1 MDIVDVTDHREFTDS
16 EFNKLNLFETER
28 MFSDVYCFEPGQAQE
43 PHSHDDADKLYY
55 VLDGEGTFV
64 VGSEERTLGPGEA
77 VIAPAGDAHGVRN
90 DGDGELRTLVFMAWG
105 GGDDDGSEA
114 DEKGHSHAHSHGH
127 DHSHSHGHDH
137 GDHSH
142 TPHDIEAGPS
152 DPSFAVVTVSTSRS
166 EAEDASGDAIE
177 ELAEAA
183 GYGVTSRAIVGDDIE
198 EITAAVRAAVGTAEV
213 VVTSGGTGLTDD
225 DVTVDAVRPLFD
237 REIPGFG
244 EEFRQRSKREVGLAG
259 LLSRVTA
266 GVVDGTPVFVLPGSE
281 NAVRLGVG
289 ELLLPELDHLLHL
302 VHR

>member
-1 MDIVDVTDHREFTDS
+1 MDTVDVTDRREFTDS

-28 MFSDVYCFEPGQAQE
+28 MFSDVYCFEPGQEQE
-43 PHSHDDADKLYY
+43 PHGHDDADKLYY

-64 VGSEERTLGPGEA
+64 VGDEERTLGPGEA

-90 DGDGELRTLVFMAWG
+90 EGDEQLRTLVFMAWG
-105 GGDDDGSEA
+105 GGPDDDSEA
-114 DEKGHSHAHSHGH
+114 DEGEHGHSHDHDHSHGH
-127 DHSHSHGHDH
+127 DHSH
-137 GDHSH
+137 
-142 TPHDIEAGPS
+142 TPHEVSAGPS

-166 EAEDASGDAIE
+166 ETEDASGDAIE

-183 GYGVTSRAIVGDDIE
+183 GYGVTSRAVVGDDIE
-198 EITAAVRAAVGTAEV
+198 EITAAVRAAIETAEV

-244 EEFRQRSKREVGLAG
+244 EEFRQRSKQEVGLAG

-266 GVVDGTPVFVLPGSE
+266 GVVDGTPVVVLPGSE

>member
-43 PHSHDDADKLYY
+43 PHGHEDADKLYY

-64 VGSEERTLGPGEA
+64 VGNEERTLGPGEA
-77 VIAPAGDAHGVRN
+77 VLAPAGDDHGVRN
-90 DGDGELRTLVFMAWG
+90 ESDEQLRTLVFMAWG
-105 GGDDDGSEA
+105 GGDDDGSDAE
-114 DEKGHSHAHSHGH
+114 EGGH
-127 DHSHSHGHDH
+127 DHSHGH

-142 TPHDIEAGPS
+142 APHDISAGPS

-166 EAEDASGDAIE
+166 ETEDASGDAIE

-183 GYGVTSRAIVGDDIE
+183 GYGVTSRAVVGDDIE